1 VRARSPFRARLAAW
15 IIAGAVLAQPACAVK
30 LFVPPAE
37 PGVPAPDAGAA
48 LDAATAACR
57 PVDALSFAMGMKG
70 RVGDQGIPRGV
81 SFLGAVTRDGRIFLE
96 ATALGTQRM
105 VFAGRPDAA
114 TLWLREGNRVIN
126 EPADDLVEALTGMRL
141 GAPQLLDLLTGCVT
155 EDRRVEQAARV
166 GRRIR
171 VTLPAATVW
180 LEPASPAG
188 WRARW
193 ASVGDLRADY
203 HTADGPWPR
212 ELTLYTD
219 DPSRM
224 PARLTM
230 TIRTREINPPPS
242 DLSAA
247 FAYTAPR
254 NATRMTLDELRSG
267 AWRRRP

>member
-1 VRARSPFRARLAAW
+1 M
-15 IIAGAVLAQPACAVK
+15 AGAVIAQPACAAR
-30 LFVPPAE
+30 LFVPPTD

-48 LDAATAACR
+48 LDAATAACG
-57 PVDALSFAMGMKG
+57 PVDALSFALGMKG

-81 SFLGAVTRDGRIFLE
+81 SFLGAVTRDGRMFLE

-105 VFAGRPDAA
+105 VFAGRPDGA
-114 TLWLREGNRVIN
+114 TLWLREGNRAIDA
-126 EPADDLVEALTGMRL
+126 PADDVIEALTGMRL
-141 GAPQLLDLLTGCVT
+141 GSAQLLDLLTGCVT
-155 EDRRVEQAARV
+155 ADRRVEQAARV
-166 GRRIR
+166 GDRLR
-171 VTLPAATVW
+171 VTLPVATVW

-203 HTADGPWPR
+203 HAADGPWPR
-212 ELTLYTD
+212 ELTLSTAD
-219 DPSRM
+219 AAATS
-224 PARLTM
+224 ARLTM
-230 TIRTREINPPPS
+230 SIRTREINPPAS
-242 DLSAA
+242 DLAAA